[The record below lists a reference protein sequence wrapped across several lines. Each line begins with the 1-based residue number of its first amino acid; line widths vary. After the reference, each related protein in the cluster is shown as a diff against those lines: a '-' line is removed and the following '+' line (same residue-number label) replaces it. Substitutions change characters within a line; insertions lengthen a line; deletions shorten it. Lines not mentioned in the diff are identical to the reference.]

1 MLKEEEG
8 GEGEEK
14 IGGARRLRAVTAVA
28 AGWQRWQAL
37 EVEVRY
43 AADEVLRAS
52 GAWRAAEGR
61 YEAAGEVAELA
72 EERVREA
79 RFLVESAR
87 SGRHPRQA
95 IAVRRLRCAAEEAC
109 RARLAANA
117 AGDEAEEA
125 ADEYDAYDAGL
136 GAAEDRADA
145 ARERLR
151 VAEREAAWSRA
162 VEVLARLRA
171 ARRRSH
177 SVLEGERCVVCVEE
191 HDVVLVVDEEEVF
204 TVPEDPA
211 GVPALQDDDLP
222 PLLYISWCRVTNQV
236 VSRVWVTSQVVAMPE
251 EEPSVE
257 KPEDYVDV
265 APAVIMTGAGE
276 I

>member
-204 TVPEDPA
+204 TVPEAPA
-211 GVPALQDDDLP
+211 GVHCRTTTYRPCSTSLGVGSRIKSCLG
-222 PLLYISWCRVTNQV
+222 YGSRRVKSWPCRRR
-236 VSRVWVTSQVVAMPE
+236 SRVWRSRRTMWTWRPQ
-251 EEPSVE
+251 
-257 KPEDYVDV
+257 
-265 APAVIMTGAGE
+265 
-276 I
+276 

>member
-1 MLKEEEG
+1 MLLLAPQAVQRLHARCPYP
-8 GEGEEK
+8 
-14 IGGARRLRAVTAVA
+14 GADDAV
-28 AGWQRWQAL
+28 
-37 EVEVRY
+37 
-43 AADEVLRAS
+43 
-52 GAWRAAEGR
+52 
-61 YEAAGEVAELA
+61 
-72 EERVREA
+72 
-79 RFLVESAR
+79 
-87 SGRHPRQA
+87 GRHPRQA

-177 SVLEGERCVVCVEE
+177 SVLEEERCVVCVEE

-204 TVPEDPA
+204 TVPEAPA

-236 VSRVWVTSQVVAMPE
+236 VSRVWVTSQVVAMPL
-251 EEPSVE
+251 P
-257 KPEDYVDV
+257 PR
-265 APAVIMTGAGE
+265 PAAASSLPNRPPRRPL
-276 I
+276 